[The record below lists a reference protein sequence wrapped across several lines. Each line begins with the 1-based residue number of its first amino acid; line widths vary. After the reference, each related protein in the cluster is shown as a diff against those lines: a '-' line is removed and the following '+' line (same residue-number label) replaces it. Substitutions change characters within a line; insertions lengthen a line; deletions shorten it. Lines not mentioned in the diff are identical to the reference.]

1 MKFLDA
7 VFFLMILLVL
17 LWSIKADFFFMF
29 FGMAILLYFIIQL
42 FFMNPFEI
50 LLSLLNFMF
59 LNPLGFLLLFIPLLI
74 NIIYHYHK
82 KAKLKRK

>member
-7 VFFLMILLVL
+7 VLFLMILLVL

-29 FGMAILLYFIIQL
+29 FGTAILLYFIIQL

-59 LNPLGFLLLFIPLLI
+59 LNPLGFLLLFIPLII
-74 NIIYHYHK
+74 NIIYHYRK